1 MKLSK
6 LAEIMASDLCIFED
20 GHSIQ
25 DFIYALEDGDVCSQL
40 LNWGYSQEDIEKVHD
55 ELVYK
60 NDNF

>member
-6 LAEIMASDLCIFED
+6 LAKRMASDLCIF
-20 GHSIQ
+20 
-25 DFIYALEDGDVCSQL
+25 EDGDVCSQL